1 MTDQETEHIAQ
12 HLLCVG
18 KRAMVMERYLLR
30 RAWGIYY
37 AIWALSIL
45 LFIYLPNLLNPIRPV
60 FLQDLVF
67 GAAYSA
73 IIAVSGYFSGVVF
86 SRAARAAKLQGY
98 LSGNFKRNFK
108 DAIINYT
115 TMILLFIL
123 VILLAT
129 GLFKFFFGVFMESM
143 ILVLVAVYVYRWVIR
158 SLGKIPPEAALAIIT
173 FILSDIFSTVS
184 VIVTRGA
191 FYYADIWIPT
201 VAAWFLASIISFANA
216 GDELLQNVSQEECN

>member
-12 HLLCVG
+12 QLICVG
-18 KRAMVMERYLLR
+18 NRAVVMERYLLK

-60 FLQDLVF
+60 LLQDIAF
-67 GAAYSA
+67 GSSYAV
-73 IIAVSGYFSGVVF
+73 IIAVSGYVSGWVF
-86 SRAARAAKLQGY
+86 SRVARAAKLQGD
-98 LSGNFKRNFK
+98 LAGNFGRNFK
-108 DAIINYT
+108 DTILNYT
-115 TMILLFIL
+115 TLILLFLL

-129 GLFKFFFGVFMESM
+129 GFFKFFVGLFMEAV
-143 ILVLVAVYVYRWVIR
+143 ILILVAVYVYRWVTR
-158 SLGKIPPEAALAIIT
+158 SLGKVPPEAAMAIIT